1 MRKRTTSCSR
11 LLVLLLTLM
20 GCITQAHAD
29 HYPLTWNFEGSA
41 NRDYTKV
48 ENADGSITF
57 TTTTNDPFAEFMGV
71 PKESIGDLSPD
82 YLCFDY
88 QLDQDIPGGFQVW
101 AMWEGSTNETYGLK
115 ATNGEW
121 QVAYVPLIN
130 GNDRTNTSWLFGNN
144 NVLTIRFDLGNVPG
158 VNLTIKNPRLQEAE
172 PYQLEFDKGNEH
184 TETIANADG
193 TIDVRTTGNDG
204 FIFLKG
210 LTHSLSLKEN
220 VLRYEYQMEKD
231 IPFGIYVFGL
241 EQWKQSSDGSCYATQ
256 GDEWKVMYVDLD
268 NLVNNGWGNT
278 GDYLRL
284 DFGEVIGNNI
294 KLRNITLCEAPQS
307 QTMSAAGYATIFD
320 ADKSITLSGNVK
332 AYSGI
337 VKGNYVALNEESNSI
352 PQGSAVLLQG
362 RGGEKFYVEQASTA
376 NTIANNDL
384 LGSDGTI
391 ACGSNIYVLAF
402 KDDII
407 GFYATNEGG
416 YVPAGKAYINTTAE
430 VKGLMLGDGHGETA
444 IHQLSAKQDGTNV
457 IYNLAGQRV
466 TRMQKGINIVN
477 GKKIIF

>member
-1 MRKRTTSCSR
+1 MRKRTTSCCKF
-11 LLVLLLTLM
+11 LVLLLTLM

-29 HYPLTWNFEGSA
+29 NYPLTWNFGGSA
-41 NRDYTKV
+41 NNQYTKV

-57 TTTTNDPFAEFMGV
+57 TTTGSDPYAEFMGV
-71 PKESIGDLSPD
+71 SKESIGSLSPD

-101 AMWEGSTNETYGLK
+101 AMWTGETQDTYGLK

-121 QVAYVPLIN
+121 QVAYIPLIKKD
-130 GNDRTNTSWLFGNN
+130 DRTNTSWLFGNN
-144 NVLTIRFDLGNVPG
+144 NTLTMRFDLGNVSG
-158 VNLTIKNPRLQEAE
+158 INITIKNPRLQEAE
-172 PYQLEFDKGNEH
+172 PYQLEFDSGNGH
-184 TETIANADG
+184 TEAIANTDG
-193 TIDVRTTGNDG
+193 TINVRTTGNDG
-204 FIFLKG
+204 FIWLKG

-231 IPFGIYVFGL
+231 IPSGIYVFGL
-241 EQWKQSSDGSCYATQ
+241 GQWKQSSESSCYATRD
-256 GDEWKVMYVDLD
+256 DEWKVMYVDID

-284 DFGEVIGNNI
+284 DFGEVVENNI

-307 QTMSAAGYATIFD
+307 QTMSEAGYATIFD
-320 ADKSITLSGNVK
+320 ADNSITLSGNVK

-337 VKGNYVALNEESNSI
+337 VKGSYVALNEESNSI

-362 RGGEKFYVEQASTA
+362 KGGEKFYVEKASSA
-376 NTIANNDL
+376 NTIAQNDL

-391 ACGSNIYVLAF
+391 ACGSNIYVLAL
-402 KDDII
+402 KDNVL

-430 VKGLMLGDGHGETA
+430 VKGLMLGECDSETA
-444 IHQLSAKQDGTNV
+444 IHQLSDKQNATND
-457 IYNLAGQRV
+457 IYNLAGQRI